1 MDRCIDSFLQ
11 HVASSLKNKFGDNL
25 SRVAVVFPNKRA
37 NLFLNEYLVTGNE
50 VMWAP
55 TYMTISELFTSLSHL
70 QRADPVDVVCRLY
83 KH

>member
-37 NLFLNEYLVTGNE
+37 NLFLNEYL
-50 VMWAP
+50 ARP
-55 TYMTISELFTSLSHL
+55 PYALSAKIL
-70 QRADPVDVVCRLY
+70 DDTMYPCS
-83 KH
+83 